1 MLGAGGRCDRW
12 QSLGMVSSI
21 LQRAAEL
28 MVPLPSRRA
37 MGMKALLSLRDELF
51 TALKRRIAKTYTPE
65 GFLLRE
71 KELRLTK
78 RMIPRVFLGNA
89 RPEERASRSAFDF
102 GHSKNLTVEIRAL
115 SQWTESHFCHE
126 ETYEGLVSAL
136 ELCGT
141 VEGDRPDA

>member
-51 TALKRRIAKTYTPE
+51 TALKRE
-65 GFLLRE
+65 
-71 KELRLTK
+71 
-78 RMIPRVFLGNA
+78 
-89 RPEERASRSAFDF
+89 
-102 GHSKNLTVEIRAL
+102 
-115 SQWTESHFCHE
+115 
-126 ETYEGLVSAL
+126 
-136 ELCGT
+136 
-141 VEGDRPDA
+141 